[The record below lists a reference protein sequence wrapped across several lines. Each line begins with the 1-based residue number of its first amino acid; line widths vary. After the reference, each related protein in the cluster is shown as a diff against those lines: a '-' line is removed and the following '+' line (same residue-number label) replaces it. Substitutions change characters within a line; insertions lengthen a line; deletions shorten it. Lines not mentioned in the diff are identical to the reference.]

1 MEISS
6 LTCAKTTGS
15 LQTLEQY
22 LLDAQ
27 APDDLKRLLLQ
38 IASICAEI
46 SGQIRLGALAGVHG
60 DAGTGNV
67 QGEKQKKLD
76 VIANELFVQGL
87 SKPKVVCGLASEEMD
102 HAVDVPGGARLLAA
116 FDPLDGSSN
125 IDVNVSIGS
134 IFSVLPAPAECRP
147 IQDGDFLLPGSKQ
160 LASGYAIYGPSTEL
174 VITVGKG
181 VYGFTFNPKQGIW
194 FQTKGPMRIPT
205 ETQEFAINASNARHW
220 YPPIQSYV
228 NELLAGKTGPRGKD
242 FNMRWI
248 ASMVADIHRILCRGG
263 VFLYPADQREPEKPG
278 KLRLLYEANP
288 MALIV
293 SEAGGKSS
301 NGIEDVLSL
310 QLSALH
316 ERVAVVT
323 GASEEVA
330 RVVSATFTFLE
341 SS

>member
-1 MEISS
+1 M
-6 LTCAKTTGS
+6 K
-15 LQTLEQY
+15 TLEQY
-22 LLDAQ
+22 LQEAQ
-27 APDDLKRLLLQ
+27 APDDLRRLLLQ

-46 SGQIRLGALAGVHG
+46 SGQIRLGALAGIHG

-87 SKPKVVCGLASEEMD
+87 SKSKVVCGLASEEMD

-134 IFSVLPAPAECRP
+134 IFSVLPAPTNYGA
-147 IQDGDFLLPGSKQ
+147 IQDTDFLLPGSMQ
-160 LASGYAIYGPSTEL
+160 LASGYAIYGPATEL
-174 VITVGKG
+174 VITIGQG
-181 VYGFTFNPKQGIW
+181 VHGFTLDTQWKVW
-194 FQTKGPMRIPT
+194 MQTRGPMRIPD

-220 YPPIQSYV
+220 YPPIQNYI
-228 NELLAGKTGPRGKD
+228 NELLAGRTGPRGKD

-263 VFLYPADQREPEKPG
+263 VFLYPADQREPNKPG

-288 MALIV
+288 MALVV
-293 SEAGGKSS
+293 SEAGGKST
-301 NGIEDVLSL
+301 NGKEDILSI
-310 QLSALH
+310 QPSALH
-316 ERVAVVT
+316 QRVAVAT
-323 GASEEVA
+323 GAREEVD
-330 RVVSATFTFLE
+330 RVDCAGQ
-341 SS
+341 

>member
-1 MEISS
+1 
-6 LTCAKTTGS
+6 LK
-15 LQTLEQY
+15 TLEHY
-22 LLDAQ
+22 LDEAQ
-27 APDDLKRLLLQ
+27 SPEDLKRLLLQ

-87 SKPKVVCGLASEEMD
+87 SKSKVVCGLASEEMD

-134 IFSVLPAPAECRP
+134 IFSVLPAPAEGRP
-147 IQDGDFLLPGSKQ
+147 IHDANFLLPGSKQ
-160 LASGYAIYGPSTEL
+160 FAAGYAIYGPATEL
-174 VITVGKG
+174 VITAGQG
-181 VYGFTFNPKQGIW
+181 VYGFTLDTQWKAWI
-194 FQTKGPMRIPT
+194 QTRGPMHIP
-205 ETQEFAINASNARHW
+205 EDTQEFAINASNARHW
-220 YPPIQSYV
+220 YPPVQNYI

-248 ASMVADIHRILCRGG
+248 ASMVADVHRILCRGG
-263 VFLYPADQREPEKPG
+263 VFLYPADQREPDKPG

-288 MALIV
+288 MALLV
-293 SEAGGKSS
+293 SEAAGKST
-301 NGIEDVLSL
+301 NGREDILSI
-310 QLSALH
+310 QPSALH
-316 ERVAVVT
+316 QRVAVVT
-323 GASEEVA
+323 GASNEVD
-330 RVVSATFTFLE
+330 RVGRACGAGQASHTADATNTN
-341 SS
+341 